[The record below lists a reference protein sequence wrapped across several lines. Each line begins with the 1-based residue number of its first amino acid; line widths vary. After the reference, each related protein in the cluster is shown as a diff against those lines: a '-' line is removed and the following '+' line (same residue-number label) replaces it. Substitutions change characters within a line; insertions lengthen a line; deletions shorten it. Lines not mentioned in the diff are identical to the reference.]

1 MGCFD
6 CIPYCP
12 LAAIKRKDVGL
23 FPTAVVNLDEC
34 VECAVCLRAE
44 VCKTGALYQQELTW
58 PRSVRQAFSTVL
70 IGYGALEEAGIYGY
84 VSTSGEAGI
93 GGGRGT
99 SEMKTNDITGRYKE
113 GEVGIG
119 AEFGRPCIAFYFRD
133 VEKVAM
139 ALTKL
144 GVEFE
149 PYNPLTVLMD
159 PETGKI
165 KYREIINE
173 RAMSAILEF
182 NAKQEKVIEVIE
194 TLNEAAKDIDTVIS
208 VDIINKC
215 KGEEIPVLPILEDAG
230 IKVRIN
236 GKTNMGLGRPLIP

>member
-1 MGCFD
+1 
-6 CIPYCP
+6 
-12 LAAIKRKDVGL
+12 
-23 FPTAVVNLDEC
+23 
-34 VECAVCLRAE
+34 
-44 VCKTGALYQQELTW
+44 
-58 PRSVRQAFSTVL
+58 
-70 IGYGALEEAGIYGY
+70 
-84 VSTSGEAGI
+84 
-93 GGGRGT
+93 
-99 SEMKTNDITGRYKE
+99 MKTNDITGRYPD

-119 AEFGRPCIAFYFRD
+119 AEFGRPCIGFYFRD

-139 ALTKL
+139 ALAKL

-173 RAMSAILEF
+173 RAMSAILEM
-182 NAKQEKVIEVIE
+182 NIKMENVVEVID
-194 TLNEAAKDIDTVIS
+194 TLKEAAKGIDTVIS

-215 KGEEIPVLPILEDAG
+215 KGEELPVLPILAEAG